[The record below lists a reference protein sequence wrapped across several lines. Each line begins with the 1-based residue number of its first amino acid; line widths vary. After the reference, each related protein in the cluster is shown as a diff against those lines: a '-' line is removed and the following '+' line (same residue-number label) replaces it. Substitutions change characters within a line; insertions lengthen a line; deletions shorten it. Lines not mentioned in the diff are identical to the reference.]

1 VKFPLETLLA
11 AAVRTLVGTLLPEL
25 PEASLIV
32 VERTRDSSHGDYA
45 SNVAMRL
52 AKPGRRQ
59 PQEMARAIV
68 DALPASPL
76 VLKTEIAGSG
86 FINFFLAPAALA
98 REIRRIHEFGDAFGR
113 STVGAG
119 RGVVVELGSEDPRA
133 LLDLT
138 HARRAA
144 HAASLSN
151 VLAAAG
157 YTVHREHSEAR
168 VKATVTLLRGGK
180 PVETRKT
187 PSELQSEAGN
197 DACRFFF
204 LMRSPEQDLD
214 FDLDLATTRTN
225 ENPVFCV
232 QYAHARVASA
242 MKEVKARGLPFDLRA
257 ALERLELLQRPTE
270 QALIAALLRFPEEVD
285 AAAANCAPHSI
296 VYYLRDV
303 ANAFHTYYNAEKWIV
318 EETDLRNARLAL
330 VLAAGQVIRNGL
342 ALLGVSAPESM

>member
-1 VKFPLETLLA
+1 LRAPRALAVPDSVKFPLETLLA
-11 AAVRTLVGTLLPEL
+11 AAVRTLVGTLLPEM

-52 AKPGRRQ
+52 AKGGRRQ

-76 VLKTEIAGSG
+76 VSKTEIAGSG

-98 REIRRIHEFGDAFGR
+98 REIRRIHELGDAFGR
-113 STVGAG
+113 STVGAERIVVDYDLPDITRG
-119 RGVVVELGSEDPRA
+119 RRILI
-133 LLDLT
+133 
-138 HARRAA
+138 H
-144 HAASLSN
+144 
-151 VLAAAG
+151 
-157 YTVHREHSEAR
+157 
-168 VKATVTLLRGGK
+168 RGGK
-180 PVETRKT
+180 PLEMTLDQ
-187 PSELQSEAGN
+187 LQSRIGI
-197 DACRFFF
+197 DAYRFFF
-204 LMRSPEQDLD
+204 LMRSAEQPLD
-214 FDLDLATTRTN
+214 FDLDVVAARTN
-225 ENPVFCV
+225 ENPLYCV
-232 QYAHARVASA
+232 QYVPARVASV
-242 MKEVKARGLPFDLRA
+242 MKEVKARSIAFDLA
-257 ALERLELLQRPTE
+257 VGLDNLGLLQKEAE
-270 QALIAALLRFPEEVD
+270 QALIIDLLRFPEEVG